1 MASFPAA
8 LKLPNT
14 PENKFVGNERSP
26 CRILKEPAKLRVTT
40 AAQDPK
46 AGHSLEMNCLEG
58 AGPGLLLSLTVPPD
72 PPIAAPRSAVIIIE
86 IAIPA
91 QGEGM
96 AHKLFSRVLGLYR
109 SFMAKNVITLAA
121 SVSFFGF
128 LSLFPFLMLVVSVAS
143 IYFERKQALQQIN
156 RLLQTFPQG
165 VSETVTRVLSHA
177 VNRGHVVTVVSFL
190 VLVYSSFAAFGQL
203 RFALSK
209 VMGRQR
215 KTKGW
220 IRTLQAFG
228 LFLAV
233 AVVVLLLMLSGG
245 TLFVLARE
253 LERLILIRALWLVE
267 SGVFM
272 GAILLCSV
280 SYRYLAPKKLLWK
293 NALIGGMFTAVL
305 WEILKLLFS
314 WYVSSLH
321 SIAGVYGFI
330 GSIFFLMLWI
340 FYAVLIYFAGAH
352 ISVELS

>member
-1 MASFPAA
+1 MAYRF
-8 LKLPNT
+8 L
-14 PENKFVGNERSP
+14 
-26 CRILKEPAKLRVTT
+26 
-40 AAQDPK
+40 
-46 AGHSLEMNCLEG
+46 
-58 AGPGLLLSLTVPPD
+58 
-72 PPIAAPRSAVIIIE
+72 
-86 IAIPA
+86 
-91 QGEGM
+91 
-96 AHKLFSRVLGLYR
+96 SRVLDLYR

-121 SVSFFGF
+121 AVSFFGF

-143 IYFERKQALQQIN
+143 VYFERKQALQQID

-177 VNRGHVVTVVSFL
+177 VNRGHVFTVVSFL
-190 VLVYSSFAAFGQL
+190 VLVYSSFSAFGQL

-215 KTKGW
+215 KTTSW

-253 LERLILIRALWLVE
+253 LERLILIRALWVVE
-267 SGVFM
+267 SGIFL

-280 SYRYLAPKKLLWK
+280 SYRYLAPQRLLWK
-293 NALIGGMFTAVL
+293 NALIGGLFTAVW
-305 WEILKLLFS
+305 WEILKLLFG
-314 WYVSSLH
+314 WYVSSLN

-330 GSIFFLMLWI
+330 GSIFFLMLWL